1 MCDRQDLAVYIIKKS
16 KAFVL
21 EIGKIKRLG
30 SKDRMR
36 LTALI
41 QDLSIQFNNFRGKQP
56 FIMDSILETIDNL
69 RLMQKNYQSE
79 KELFNFDY
87 KKDLRNHVVSRDR
100 VFGTRKLA
108 EIKNESDDEEEL
120 AIKNQLSLI
129 NEATHQKV
137 E

>member
-1 MCDRQDLAVYIIKKS
+1 MWHNTS
-16 KAFVL
+16 
-21 EIGKIKRLG
+21 
-30 SKDRMR
+30 
-36 LTALI
+36 
-41 QDLSIQFNNFRGKQP
+41 
-56 FIMDSILETIDNL
+56 
-69 RLMQKNYQSE
+69 YQSE

-129 NEATHQKV
+129 NEASHQKV

>member
-1 MCDRQDLAVYIIKKS
+1 MWHNTS
-16 KAFVL
+16 
-21 EIGKIKRLG
+21 
-30 SKDRMR
+30 
-36 LTALI
+36 
-41 QDLSIQFNNFRGKQP
+41 
-56 FIMDSILETIDNL
+56 
-69 RLMQKNYQSE
+69 YQSE

-129 NEATHQKV
+129 NETTHQKV
-137 E
+137 DKQVVKPTPSTSNKKKNMQDELVNEESEEFPDEMPKGFGFGAFAKWSAWTELNDGE